1 MSCIKWTH
9 RSTRWLTSKIT
20 YKLYN
25 TRKFCESKICWEWQK
40 EKSWAKKRHQAKTS
54 LSFSLALLS
63 SSLSLLR
70 SLLSIMH
77 SPKLSFGAFTCWRS
91 LSLARSLSLSLT
103 PSLASLLIL
112 LYLNRVAKTLES
124 SLTAAWPTAW
134 FTCPRI
140 LSGMYRLAPD
150 CCVIAPPTA
159 PVTRL
164 ERGVVKVF
172 CTVCCCLRYFQ
183 YFFVFVFKFVFFSKT
198 LSLSSMN

>member
-1 MSCIKWTH
+1 MAKREELS
-9 RSTRWLTSKIT
+9 
-20 YKLYN
+20 
-25 TRKFCESKICWEWQK
+25 QK
-40 EKSWAKKRHQAKTS
+40 ETPSQVIVIV
-54 LSFSLALLS
+54 FSCALLS
-63 SSLSLLR
+63 SSLSLL
-70 SLLSIMH
+70 
-77 SPKLSFGAFTCWRS
+77 S
-91 LSLARSLSLSLT
+91 LSLEYIACTEALFRGFCLLAFSLSFARSLSLT

-164 ERGVVKVF
+164 ERGVVKFF

-183 YFFVFVFKFVFFSKT
+183 YFLFSFCFQVCF
-198 LSLSSMN
+198 LF